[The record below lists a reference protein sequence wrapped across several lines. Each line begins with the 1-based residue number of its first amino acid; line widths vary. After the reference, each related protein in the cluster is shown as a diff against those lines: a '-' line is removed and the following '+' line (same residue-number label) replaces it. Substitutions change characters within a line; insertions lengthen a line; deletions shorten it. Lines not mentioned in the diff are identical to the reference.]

1 MSTGIVRASKE
12 LKGSTSVIRK
22 HLDAVDRAR
31 EIYLGQ
37 IKRAEAEYFER
48 IKQATEIVTGI
59 HSESPEPV
67 AEPAPITA
75 DASPIT

>member
-1 MSTGIVRASKE
+1 MTTALVRASKE
-12 LKGSTSVIRK
+12 LKGSTSIIRQ

-48 IKQATEIVTGI
+48 IKRATEIVTGV
-59 HSESPEPV
+59 HAPE
-67 AEPAPITA
+67 AEAEA
-75 DASPIT
+75 AS